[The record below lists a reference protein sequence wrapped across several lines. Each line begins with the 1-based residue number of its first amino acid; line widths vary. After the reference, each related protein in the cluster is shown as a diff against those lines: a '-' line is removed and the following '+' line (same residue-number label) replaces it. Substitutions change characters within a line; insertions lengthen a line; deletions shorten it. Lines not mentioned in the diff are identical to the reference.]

1 MPDTHVKQIVPLVEN
16 AMITGMSKII
26 KDVTVRVET
35 TINRHWDKSGVV
47 FPEATYDKT
56 GRIIVP
62 ECEYVAALRGPN
74 NAGTEQPQ

>member
-1 MPDTHVKQIVPLVEN
+1 MVEQ
-16 AMITGMSKII
+16 AMISGMSKII

-47 FPEATYDKT
+47 FPEATYDET

-62 ECEYVAALRGPN
+62 ECAYVEALRSPDKLGK
-74 NAGTEQPQ
+74 E